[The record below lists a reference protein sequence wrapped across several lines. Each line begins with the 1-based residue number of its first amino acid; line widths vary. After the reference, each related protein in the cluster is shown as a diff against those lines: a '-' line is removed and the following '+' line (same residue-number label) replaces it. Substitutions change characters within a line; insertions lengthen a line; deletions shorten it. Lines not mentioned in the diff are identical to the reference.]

1 MLNYIEANCHPT
13 PLESHPN
20 YDEDSDMWDLHFIDK
35 EDASV
40 IRVSLE
46 SLEEA
51 QETIKKCLQLALEQ
65 EEDDGDDYPPSI
77 ED

>member
-1 MLNYIEANCHPT
+1 MINYIEANCHPT

-20 YDEDSDMWDLHFIDK
+20 YDEDSDMWDLRFIDK

-65 EEDDGDDYPPSI
+65 EQRDAVDDSPTV
-77 ED
+77 

>member
-13 PLESHPN
+13 PLESHPT
-20 YDEDSDMWDLHFIDK
+20 YDEGSDMWDLHFIDK

-40 IRVSLE
+40 ICVGLE

-51 QETIKKCLQLALEQ
+51 KETIKKCLQLAWEQ
-65 EEDDGDDYPPSI
+65 EQRDAVDDPPTV
-77 ED
+77 